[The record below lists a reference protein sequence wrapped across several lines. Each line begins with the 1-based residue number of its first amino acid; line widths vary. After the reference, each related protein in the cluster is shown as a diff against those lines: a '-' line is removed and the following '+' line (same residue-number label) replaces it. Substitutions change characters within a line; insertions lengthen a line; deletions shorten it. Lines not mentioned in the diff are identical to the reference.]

1 MLASLTKTAMPK
13 LIYHDSDGVDK
24 SINLGAE
31 PILIGRANE
40 AQIQTQD
47 AMVSRRHARIV
58 WDGGYWIEDLGSS
71 NGVYVGHEKVQRAP
85 FRPGDVVTC
94 GSLVMRMVP
103 DTARPS
109 TTSLPSANLHGAS
122 TGPAQ
127 VIGQQS
133 APAPRTAALEPQAY
147 QPPPQQQAY
156 QPPPQQQAYQ
166 PPPQQAY
173 QSPLQPAPAYQP
185 APYQAPGGGDIAVER
200 KRREDAEAALLSAA
214 ERVKTAERRVAE
226 LESQLASAQRAAPGG
241 DNEELTK
248 LRRQVDQLT
257 ADLRR
262 MRGGQMPGSDG
273 AKISELTEALRR
285 AEAERDQLRSR
296 GGGGVD
302 PQTADAAIA
311 LGDALAELRSSLRAA
326 SDESTVLTAPAQSVS
341 VVAEALGQATE
352 QLERARASLRILGR
366 FLGVA

>member
-24 SINLGAE
+24 SINLGSEA
-31 PILIGRANE
+31 ILIGRANE

-133 APAPRTAALEPQAY
+133 APPPRTAALEPQAY
-147 QPPPQQQAY
+147 QPPQQQAY
-156 QPPPQQQAYQ
+156 QPPPQQAYQ

-185 APYQAPGGGDIAVER
+185 APYQAPGGGDIATER

-226 LESQLASAQRAAPGG
+226 LEQQLASAQRGAPGG
-241 DNEELTK
+241 DNEELNK
-248 LRRQVDQLT
+248 LRRQVDQMT

-262 MRGGQMPGSDG
+262 LRSGQIPGSDA
-273 AKISELTEALRR
+273 AKITELSEALRR
-285 AEAERDQLRSR
+285 AEAERDQLRAQSR
-296 GGGGVD
+296 SGGGVD
-302 PQTADAAIA
+302 PQAADAAIA

-352 QLERARASLRILGR
+352 QLERARASLRTLGR

>member
-1 MLASLTKTAMPK
+1 MPK

-24 SINLGAE
+24 SFNLTSE
-31 PILIGRANE
+31 PVMIGRATE
-40 AQIQTQD
+40 CQLQTQD

-58 WDGGYWIEDLGSS
+58 WDGGYWVEDLGSS

-94 GSLVMRMVP
+94 GSLVIRMIP

-109 TTSLPSANLHGAS
+109 TTSMPPQGGLHGAS

-127 VIGQQS
+127 VIAS
-133 APAPRTAALEPQAY
+133 PVMPAPTPAPPPRTAALEPQSY
-147 QPPPQQQAY
+147 QP
-156 QPPPQQQAYQ
+156 
-166 PPPQQAY
+166 
-173 QSPLQPAPAYQP
+173 PAPAYQP
-185 APYQAPGGGDIAVER
+185 PAPAYQPPAPAPAYQPPAPAYQPPPAQPMVSGTDLATER
-200 KRREDAEAALLSAA
+200 KRREEAEAALLSAA
-214 ERVKTAERRVAE
+214 ERVKQAERRVAE
-226 LESQLASAQRAAPGG
+226 LEGQLAQARNAAPSGGGG
-241 DNEELTK
+241 DSDETVK
-248 LRRQVDQLT
+248 LRRQVEQLT

-262 MRGGQMPGSDG
+262 MRGGQAPGSD
-273 AKISELTEALRR
+273 ASKISELTEALRR
-285 AEAERDQLRSR
+285 VEAERDQLRGK
-296 GGGGVD
+296 GGID
-302 PQTADAAIA
+302 PATADAAIA

-352 QLERARASLRILGR
+352 QLERARASLRSLGR